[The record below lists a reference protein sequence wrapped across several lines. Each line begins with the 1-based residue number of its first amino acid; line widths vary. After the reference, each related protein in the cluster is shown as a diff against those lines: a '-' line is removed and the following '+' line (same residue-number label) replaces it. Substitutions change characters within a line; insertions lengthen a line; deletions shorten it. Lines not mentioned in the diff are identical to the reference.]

1 MKTAL
6 GKTEKITSN
15 DSPDLQRKKIQE
27 CIVKF
32 AEETLAVRRSNAFKK
47 STPWYTPEIKELAHE
62 YEKHI

>member
-1 MKTAL
+1 MRSQGIYMKTAL

-32 AEETLAVRRSNAFKK
+32 AEETLAGRTVECLQKIHTLVHTRN
-47 STPWYTPEIKELAHE
+47 
-62 YEKHI
+62 